1 MAQLEQRVRDLSL
14 EQEQQRL
21 EQDLLRRQL
30 QHRMRSTISA
40 SQLGR
45 EITQRPDW
53 GADSTSQILRI
64 LRQQSQQVY
73 SAAQAL
79 VRQLPSSWTEM
90 AHREIEERQRTLMSG
105 TRKRRRADAP
115 SPAADSEGEF
125 QLAMGF
131 LLRQA
136 RQQQCQW
143 YLHDTSAS
151 GLLGREGPVDYCF
164 MASPDLTVP
173 AQVIFIMELKKELS
187 PLTAYHEVIGQLEDR
202 CTLIFQHQPAQRSH
216 IVAVGAGRD
225 GVVVLVFP
233 RPDSGRPILHSG
245 NVKPFGSP
253 LSAGSEGLQLLLSV
267 LLAPH
272 DTHTFISVVPP
283 HVALEGFTFTE
294 LQLVDWH
301 GGNSTLSAGNNATTI
316 RGSQVWRADCS
327 GPLFDRPHLVA
338 IKTGSRVAIDHEVS
352 ISVSRISKQKFS
364 CNQRAFACVI
374 LPCTRTKGS
383 GSLCALKRCD

>member
-1 MAQLEQRVRDLSL
+1 MRAMRL

-21 EQDLLRRQL
+21 EQESLRRQL
-30 QHRMRSTISA
+30 QRRMRSTISA

-45 EITQRPDW
+45 EITSRADW
-53 GADSTSQILRI
+53 GKDSTTEIFRI
-64 LRQQSQQVY
+64 LRHQSQQVY

-79 VRQLPSSWTEM
+79 MRKLPSSWAGM
-90 AHREIEERQRTLMSG
+90 AHKEIEVRQRTLMSG
-105 TRKRRRADAP
+105 TRKRRRTDAP
-115 SPAADSEGEF
+115 SPAANSEAEF

-131 LLRQA
+131 LVRQA

-151 GLLGREGPVDYCF
+151 GLLGREGAVDYCF

-173 AQVIFIMELKKELS
+173 AQVIFIMELKKNLS
-187 PLTAYHEVIGQLEDR
+187 AQHDYHEVVGQLEDR
-202 CTLIFQHQPAQRSH
+202 CTLLFQHQPARRSH

-245 NVKPFGSP
+245 NVKPFGNP
-253 LSAGSEGLQLLLSV
+253 LSAESEGLQLLLSV

-283 HVALEGFTFTE
+283 QVALEGFTFTE

-301 GGNSTLSAGNNATTI
+301 GGNGTLSAVNNATTI
-316 RGSQVWRADCS
+316 RGSQVWRALCS
-327 GPLFDRPHLVA
+327 GPPFDQPQLVA
-338 IKTGSRVAIDHEVS
+338 IKTGNHDAIQHEVS
-352 ISVSRISKQKFS
+352 TSASYSAKHL
-364 CNQRAFACVI
+364 A
-374 LPCTRTKGS
+374 CTRLRSYMLLCAYKCTLFSLS
-383 GSLCALKRCD
+383 GSVCCH

>member
-53 GADSTSQILRI
+53 AKDSTVEILRF
-64 LRQQSQQVY
+64 LCHQSQQVNN
-73 SAAQAL
+73 AAQAL

-90 AHREIEERQRTLMSG
+90 AHKEIEERQRTLISG

-115 SPAADSEGEF
+115 LPAANSEGEF

-143 YLHDTSAS
+143 YLHDTSSS
-151 GLLGREGPVDYCF
+151 GLVGREAPVDYCF

-173 AQVIFIMELKKELS
+173 AQVIFVIELKKELS
-187 PLTAYHEVIGQLEDR
+187 AQTAYHEVIGQLEDR

-216 IVAVGAGRD
+216 IFAVGAGRD
-225 GVVVLVFP
+225 GVVVLRFP

-245 NVKPFGSP
+245 NVKPFGNP
-253 LSAGSEGLQLLLSV
+253 LSAKSEGLQLLLSV

-272 DTHTFISVVPP
+272 DTHSFVSVVPP
-283 HVALEGFTFTE
+283 DVALEGFTFTE
-294 LQLVDWH
+294 LQLVDWQS
-301 GGNSTLSAGNNATTI
+301 GDSTLSAVNNATTI
-316 RGSQVWRADCS
+316 RGSQVWRAKCS
-327 GPLFDRPHLVA
+327 GRLLDRPQLVA
-338 IKTGSRVAIDHEVS
+338 IKTGSRAAIDQEVS
-352 ISVSRISKQKFS
+352 MSMSRITRCSHALSCVSHERKVSCQQCDAATSK
-364 CNQRAFACVI
+364 
-374 LPCTRTKGS
+374 
-383 GSLCALKRCD
+383 D